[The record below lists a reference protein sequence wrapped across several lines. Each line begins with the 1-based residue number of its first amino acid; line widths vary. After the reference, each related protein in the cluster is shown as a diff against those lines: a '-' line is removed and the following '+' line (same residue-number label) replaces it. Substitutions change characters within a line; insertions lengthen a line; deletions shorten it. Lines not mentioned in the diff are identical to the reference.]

1 MLNALSMAIVIDG
14 ASAGHAGAL
23 SGETNRPFS
32 RYNAPANPR
41 LLRHAGGEGRAFGE
55 HGSGA
60 GYTSGR

>member
-1 MLNALSMAIVIDG
+1 MVDALSMAIVIDG
-14 ASAGHAGAL
+14 VTAGHLGAL

-32 RYNAPANPR
+32 RHYAPANPR
-41 LLRHAGGEGRAFGE
+41 LLRHAGRESHTFGE